1 MEKYPE
7 RVRSDSDERV
17 EGQYFMVSERSESNQ
32 WYVYILKCKNG
43 DLYTGIT
50 NNLQRRFKDHASGN
64 GGHFTK
70 SFIAEEI
77 LFLEQQLDK
86 SSALKREAQIK
97 GWTRKKKLALIK
109 GDVELL
115 KKL

>member
-1 MEKYPE
+1 M
-7 RVRSDSDERV
+7 
-17 EGQYFMVSERSESNQ
+17 
-32 WYVYILKCKNG
+32 WHLYILECKNG

-50 NNLQRRFKDHASGN
+50 DNLQRRFDEHRAGK

-70 SFIAEEI
+70 SFGPKEI
-77 LFLEQQLDK
+77 LYSEKCPDK
-86 SSALKREAQIK
+86 SVVLKREAQIK

-109 GDVELL
+109 GDLELL

>member
-1 MEKYPE
+1 
-7 RVRSDSDERV
+7 
-17 EGQYFMVSERSESNQ
+17 MVSERSESNQ

-50 NNLQRRFKDHASGN
+50 DDVRRRFEEHASGK
-64 GGHFTK
+64 GGHFTQ
-70 SFIAEEI
+70 SFIAEEV
-77 LFLEQQLDK
+77 LVSEEHPDK

-109 GDVELL
+109 RDLELL
-115 KKL
+115 KSIVKY

>member
-1 MEKYPE
+1 M
-7 RVRSDSDERV
+7 
-17 EGQYFMVSERSESNQ
+17 
-32 WYVYILKCKNG
+32 WWVYILRCKNG

-50 NNLQRRFKDHASGN
+50 DNVQRRFKEHLSGK

-70 SFIAEEI
+70 SFIVEEI
-77 LFLEQQLDK
+77 LFSEKHPDK
-86 SSALKREAQIK
+86 PSALKREAQIK

-109 GDVELL
+109 GDAELL

>member
-1 MEKYPE
+1 MW
-7 RVRSDSDERV
+7 
-17 EGQYFMVSERSESNQ
+17 F
-32 WYVYILKCKNG
+32 VYILQCKNG

-50 NNLQRRFKDHASGN
+50 DDVRRRFEEHASGK

-70 SFIAEEI
+70 SFVAEEI
-77 LFLEQQLDK
+77 LFSEQQPDK
-86 SSALKREAQIK
+86 PSALKRETQIK

-109 GDVELL
+109 GDLKLL

>member
-1 MEKYPE
+1 MSPLGEEKYPE
-7 RVRSDSDERV
+7 R
-17 EGQYFMVSERSESNQ
+17 GSEATESKDNPM
-32 WYVYILKCKNG
+32 WFVYILKCKNG

-50 NNLQRRFKDHASGN
+50 DNLQRRFEEHASGK

-70 SFIAEEI
+70 SFVAEEV
-77 LFLEQQLDK
+77 LFSEQQPDK
-86 SSALKREAQIK
+86 PSALKREAQIK
-97 GWTRKKKLALIK
+97 GWTRKKKLVLIK

>member
-1 MEKYPE
+1 M
-7 RVRSDSDERV
+7 
-17 EGQYFMVSERSESNQ
+17 

-50 NNLQRRFKDHASGN
+50 NNLQRRLEEHISGR

-70 SFIAEEI
+70 SFVAEKI
-77 LFLEQQLDK
+77 LFSEEYPDK
-86 SSALKREAQIK
+86 SSVLKREAKIK
-97 GWTRKKKLALIK
+97 GWTRKKKLALIS
-109 GDVELL
+109 GDKILL

>member
-1 MEKYPE
+1 MFRAEEKYPE
-7 RVRSDSDERV
+7 R
-17 EGQYFMVSERSESNQ
+17 GSEATESKDNM
-32 WYVYILKCKNG
+32 WFVYILKCKNG

-50 NNLQRRFKDHASGN
+50 DNIQRRFEEHASGK

-70 SFIAEEI
+70 SFVGEKI
-77 LFLEQQLDK
+77 LFSEEHPDK

-97 GWTRKKKLALIK
+97 NWTRKKKLALVN
-109 GDVELL
+109 GDLKLL

>member
-7 RVRSDSDERV
+7 RVRPNAERV
-17 EGQYFMVSERSESNQ
+17 EGQHFMVSERSESNQ
-32 WYVYILKCKNG
+32 WFVYILECKNG

-50 NNLQRRFKDHASGN
+50 DNIQRRLKEHISGK
-64 GGHFTK
+64 GGHSTK
-70 SFIAEEI
+70 SFGAEEI
-77 LFLEQQLDK
+77 LFSEEHPDK
-86 SSALKREAQIK
+86 PSALKREAQIK